1 MHGKPLETSPQLIGD
16 NHSKL
21 LALIMEPNPKG
32 IKTQENQ
39 IHDLSHFGGRDLTS
53 GSWLLELTLKD

>member
-1 MHGKPLETSPQLIGD
+1 MHGKPLETSLQLIGD

-32 IKTQENQ
+32 IKRIKSMT
-39 IHDLSHFGGRDLTS
+39 SPTS
-53 GSWLLELTLKD
+53 GEEISRLVHDCLS